1 MTRRRVVLTCNSGW
15 TTRAAAHSSRYVPA
29 GGTADPSEP
38 GKRQKPDQVANNLTP
53 KQLERKRARI
63 LILLNRMRAARKD
76 GEDAAIPPLWAQAK
90 RALGEVYGAK
100 AAQIGIYKEMD
111 SHYAWAR
118 HSLNAKKPARNA
130 PISFGAADPSKTPV
144 APPRPDR
151 TGVRAR
157 RCIHD
162 LAINQC
168 GDCFPPVVQKNS
180 SRRSRR

>member
-1 MTRRRVVLTCNSGW
+1 MTRRRVVLTGNSGW

-38 GKRQKPDQVANNLTP
+38 GKPDRVANNLTP
-53 KQLERKRARI
+53 KQLEKKRARL
-63 LILLNRMRAARKD
+63 LILLNRMRTARKD
-76 GEDAAIPPLWAQAK
+76 GEDAAIPLLWAQAK

-118 HSLNAKKPARNA
+118 RSLKAKKPARNA
-130 PISFGAADPSKTPV
+130 VVSFGAAGPSKAPA
-144 APPRPDR
+144 APPRSGR
-151 TGVRAR
+151 TDVRTA

-162 LAINQC
+162 LVMDQC
-168 GDCFPPVVQKNS
+168 GHCLPPVARKSS
-180 SRRSRR
+180 SRRSPR